1 MLELFKIA
9 WRSPREAV
17 HYVNKYSFKAYWV
30 VLFLAGF
37 GNLIFGM
44 MDDNGHIS
52 TTNIL
57 IALVIAIPS
66 LWLSAV
72 VAGFFT
78 HFIAKWLFKGTG
90 TFKEMRKGYY
100 VSFLPYVVAA
110 PVALIYIVIEKTAA
124 FDLTAVIVITSLLT
138 IVLSIVALV
147 LEVIVI
153 SEVEGLSIGRSIG
166 VLVVLMI
173 LLFVIITLVVMAII
187 AVAAI
192 VGMNID
198 GM

>member
-100 VSFLPYVVAA
+100 VSFLPYVIAA
-110 PVALIYIVIEKTAA
+110 PIALIYIIIEKTAS
-124 FDLTAVIVITSLLT
+124 FDLSGITLVISLIV
-138 IVLSIVALV
+138 IVLSIVTLV

-166 VLVVLMI
+166 VLVVL
-173 LLFVIITLVVMAII
+173 II
-187 AVAAI
+187 ALFIFIFTIIIAI
-192 VGMNID
+192 TAVLMIIGVSTNGI
-198 GM
+198 

>member
-9 WRSPREAV
+9 WRNPREAV
-17 HYVNKYSFKAYWV
+17 QYVNKHSFQAYWV

-37 GNLIFGM
+37 GNLIFSM

-52 TTNIL
+52 WL
-57 IALVIAIPS
+57 RIAIAVVIAIPS

-72 VAGFFT
+72 VAAFFT
-78 HFIAKWLFKGTG
+78 HFIAKFLFKGIG
-90 TFKEMRKGYY
+90 TFKQMRKGYY

>member
-17 HYVNKYSFKAYWV
+17 RYVNKHSFKAYWL

-44 MDDNGHIS
+44 MDENG
-52 TTNIL
+52 NIKSL
-57 IALVIAIPS
+57 DIVLALVLAIPS

-72 VAGFFT
+72 IVGFFT
-78 HFIAKWLFKGTG
+78 HLIAKWFFKGTG

-100 VSFLPYVVAA
+100 VSFLPYVIAA
-110 PVALIYIVIEKTAA
+110 PVALIYIILEKTAT
-124 FDLTAVIVITSLLT
+124 FNLSGITIVVSLITV
-138 IVLSIVALV
+138 VLSIVAIV

-153 SEVEGLSIGRSIG
+153 SEVEQISIGRAIGTLVILLIFMFIFAFIIILLITAIVFAIG
-166 VLVVLMI
+166 V
-173 LLFVIITLVVMAII
+173 A
-187 AVAAI
+187 
-192 VGMNID
+192 G
-198 GM
+198 